1 MNFGLPNDERSRVV
15 GLLLILAA
23 APPVLT
29 VVPVFPDILGSGYYG
44 QIFDDILLF
53 ALLGVALNIVF
64 GHTDQLYLF
73 LGGLAGTSA
82 YTTTYLAD
90 SFGVTPWLTL
100 VAGVL
105 LAGAIGV
112 LVSWVAA
119 KRKFNVILISILT
132 LALQLA
138 LYEMFVGLRDVTGG
152 TTGRP
157 FPGLGLDAVGG
168 PLGIR
173 NEMVL
178 YYLLLVVLLA
188 VLLLYVRLINSKFG
202 LAFDTIRED
211 ELAAESIGVD
221 VVWYKTVAGL
231 IAASLIGFTGVM
243 LAQRHQFILPPQ
255 FSFAAVDVT
264 VLIMLI
270 VGGLRTT
277 LGPVVGAIVI
287 RLLEE
292 ALLLEFGRW
301 RTAIFGAL
309 LIVLFLYFREGVI
322 PEVREY
328 LADRRAESGD
338 GGEESGGPAD

>member
-1 MNFGLPNDERSRVV
+1 MNLELPEDERYRIV
-15 GLLLILAA
+15 GLLAVLAIT
-23 APPVLT
+23 PPLLT
-29 VVPVFPDILGSGYYG
+29 VVPGLPNILGSGYYG

-53 ALLGVALNIVF
+53 ALFGVALNIVF

-73 LGGLAGTSA
+73 LGGLAGASA

-90 SFGVTPWLTL
+90 LFGISPWLTL
-100 VAGVL
+100 IVGVA
-105 LAGAIGV
+105 LAGLIGT

-138 LYEMFVGLRDVTGG
+138 LSEMFVGLRDITGG

-157 FPGLGLDAVGG
+157 FPGLGLDVIGG
-168 PLGIR
+168 PLGVR

-178 YYLLLVVLLA
+178 YYLLLVVLLL

-211 ELAAESIGVD
+211 ELAAQSIGVN

-231 IAASLIGFTGVM
+231 ISASLIGFVGVM

-264 VLIMLI
+264 ILILLI

-277 LGPVVGAIVI
+277 LGPVVGAIII
-287 RLLEE
+287 RVLEE
-292 ALLLEFGRW
+292 ALLLEFGQW

-322 PEVREY
+322 PEVRER
-328 LADRRAESGD
+328 LAEYRAETGSEPEG
-338 GGEESGGPAD
+338 GGPAG

>member
-1 MNFGLPNDERSRVV
+1 MNFELPQDERSRIVWLLAVLAVV
-15 GLLLILAA
+15 
-23 APPVLT
+23 PPILT
-29 VVPVFPDILGSGYYG
+29 VVPGLPNVLGSGYYG
-44 QIFDDILLF
+44 QIFDDLLLF
-53 ALLGVALNIVF
+53 ALFGVALNIVF
-64 GHTDQLYLF
+64 GHTDQLFLF
-73 LGGLAGTSA
+73 LGGLAGASA

-90 SFGVTPWLTL
+90 ALGISPWLTL
-100 VAGVL
+100 IVGVA
-105 LAGAIGV
+105 LAGAIGA

-138 LYEMFVGLRDVTGG
+138 LTEMFVGLRDITGG

-157 FPGLGLDAVGG
+157 FPGLGLDVIGG
-168 PLGIR
+168 PLGLR

-178 YYLLLVVLLA
+178 YYLLLVVLLI

-211 ELAAESIGVD
+211 ELAAQSIGVN
-221 VVWYKTVAGL
+221 VVWYKTAAGL
-231 IAASLIGFTGVM
+231 MSAALIGFVGVM

-255 FSFAAVDVT
+255 FSFTAVDVT

-277 LGPVVGAIVI
+277 LGPVIGAILI

-322 PEVREY
+322 PAARDRLAARRDATDREP
-328 LADRRAESGD
+328 
-338 GGEESGGPAD
+338 EESGPPG